1 MRTRQIVE
9 EPRRI
14 TSAANVW
21 ADVGSRPEKGGAVE
35 VERQAREMGFSVR
48 HVAVPPRGWRSTSG
62 LQEAEPTW
70 AVAAAAAARGE

>member
-21 ADVGSRPEKGGAVE
+21 ADVGSRPELGGME
-35 VERQAREMGFSVR
+35 ELER
-48 HVAVPPRGWRSTSG
+48 
-62 LQEAEPTW
+62 L
-70 AVAAAAAARGE
+70 VAAAGLEFERVGVPAAWRDTRGLLDDDPSWGCD